1 LPEAQDRMI
10 EREIPLVSEGQPA
23 WLVGAVYKM
32 GQVTLRL
39 FSSPN
44 LEPIEWVDRN
54 YQPYYLTK
62 QGQGEAVKKMD
73 LFTENELQLHKVL
86 LRGKAAK
93 PVEAWEG
100 DIDPA
105 MSYVYDAGLRFGV
118 LHRFGGDG
126 WVPDASLS
134 KEDGSRFDELFGR
147 IRQSDPLKYASLKE
161 TYSYISQP
169 VPRIPVE
176 ELSLREVGSEEDYHN
191 AFLLSRL
198 ANLPL
203 NRTYRNYSVSD
214 WIRSMLSTYYR
225 AHNILIPNSEELNL
239 GDTRKQVTG
248 ALAIGPEPGTYF
260 NMHVLD
266 FESLYPG
273 CIDVFN
279 LSYETIQCPHPECGE
294 NKVPGQPQLHVC
306 TKRRG
311 IYSALVGALRDL
323 RLQLYKPGAKKEEA
337 DSNVVAASRLLKTFL
352 VSCYGVT
359 IRIHGLASPLLGEAI
374 TAYGRYVLQ
383 STWDLAKRVNLK
395 PKYSDTDSLF
405 LDNPSE
411 EETWKLIQEV
421 GSRFRLQLAYDRV
434 YSVCVLSTIKAYF
447 GILSSGES
455 EIKGLAIAKSNSPR
469 FFQETF
475 QHCLT
480 QLARGRRSPLE
491 FEAAKQ
497 NLPDIVAEAVH
508 RLRSRSVSLADLE
521 YRVELREEPAEKLMS
536 KRLAQPYQAAWLL
549 DKRGKRPNRGDTIG
563 FVKVLPFRLQGRQ
576 FTVKPTLQ
584 ADPKEIDA
592 EDYALSLYA
601 ALSQVFDPMNLKLK
615 MSTTNLSDFVYNGG

>member
-1 LPEAQDRMI
+1 MI
-10 EREIPLVSEGQPA
+10 SEGELA
-23 WLVGAVYKM
+23 WLVGATYKM

-39 FSSPN
+39 FSSPE
-44 LEPIEWVDRN
+44 LEPIEWVDKDF
-54 YQPYYLTK
+54 QPYYLTSHE
-62 QGQGEAVKKMD
+62 QGEPVRKID
-73 LFTENELQLHKVL
+73 LFTGKELKLKKVIFT
-86 LRGKAAK
+86 GKPAK
-93 PVEAWEG
+93 NTKGWEL
-100 DIDPA
+100 DVDPPL
-105 MSYVYDAGLRFGV
+105 SYAYDKGLRFGI
-118 LHRFGGDG
+118 LHRFEGDG
-126 WVPDASLS
+126 WVPGSSLT
-134 KEDGSRFDELFGR
+134 KESGSRFEELFGR
-147 IRQSDPLKYASLKE
+147 IKQSDPLKYASLKE

-169 VPRIPVE
+169 VPKIPE
-176 ELSLREVGSEEDYHN
+176 EKLSLREVGSQEDYHN

-225 AHNILIPNSEELNL
+225 AHSILIPNSEELNL

-279 LSYETIQCPHPECGE
+279 LSYETIQCPHPECRE

-323 RLQLYKPGAKKEEA
+323 RLQLYKPEAKKEEA

-374 TAYGRYVLQ
+374 TAYGRFVLQ

-405 LDNPSE
+405 LDNPNE

-421 GSRFRLQLAYDRV
+421 GSQFRLQLAYDRV

-447 GILSSGES
+447 GILPNGES

-469 FFQETF
+469 FFQQIF
-475 QHCLT
+475 GQCLA
-480 QLARGRRSPLE
+480 QLSRGRRSPKE

-497 NLPDIVAEAVH
+497 QLPDIVAEAVH
-508 RLRSRSVSLADLE
+508 RLRRRSVRLEDLE
-521 YRVELREEPAEKLMS
+521 YRVELREEPAEKLLS

-549 DKRGKRPNRGDTIG
+549 DKQGKRPERGETIG
-563 FVKVLPFRLQGRQ
+563 FVKVVSFRLQGRQ

-584 ADPKEIDA
+584 ADSKEIDA
-592 EDYALSLYA
+592 EDYVMSLYA
-601 ALSQVFDPMNLKLK
+601 SLSQVFDPMTLKLK
-615 MSTTNLSDFVYNGG
+615 MSTTNLSDFV